1 MRFGKFLQRTE
12 RSLYGGLPV
21 FLIALAFVMQGCDKK
36 TPSPPPG
43 YPKPYRVF
51 NEWYQPLPDSKGFR
65 QKGIA
70 SWYGKDFHGKRTS
83 NGEIYDMYAMT
94 AAHKTLP
101 LGTLVRVKNLENQRE
116 IDLRIND
123 RGPFVRGR
131 IIDLS
136 YNAAK
141 HLDIV
146 RRGTAPVE
154 VVALGVQSSRG
165 SKKGTTAPA
174 SYYSGNFTV
183 QVGSF
188 KDRQNAE
195 RLKRQLQ
202 KKYGHTR
209 IVPFSNG
216 RETYFRVWVGKY
228 RSLSKTEAVEQDLIQ
243 NGYSNAFPL
252 AE

>member
-1 MRFGKFLQRTE
+1 LLKQTNNR
-12 RSLYGGLPV
+12 LYICALG
-21 FLIALAFVMQGCDKK
+21 FLIAFVFALHGCEKK
-36 TPSPPPG
+36 PEPPPPG

-51 NEWYQPLPDSKGFR
+51 NEWYQPLPDAKGFK

-83 NGEIYDMYAMT
+83 NGEIYDMHAKT

-101 LGTLVRVKNLENQRE
+101 LGTIVRVRNLKNHRE
-116 IDLRIND
+116 IDVRIND

-136 YNAAK
+136 YTAAK

-146 RRGTAPVE
+146 GPGTAPVE
-154 VVALGVQSSRG
+154 VIALGVENSGG
-165 SKKGTTAPA
+165 SKKKRTYA
-174 SYYSGNFTV
+174 SADYYSGNFTV

-188 KDRQNAE
+188 KDRHNAE

-202 KKYGHTR
+202 KKYGDIR
-209 IVPFSNG
+209 IVPFSRG

-228 RSLSKTEAVEQDLIQ
+228 RSLSKTEAVERDLIR